1 MTVYIVQQLQAN
13 DYCGI
18 SGGNEII
25 GATRH
30 KETAEEMQRQR
41 EQENGE
47 YSGLYV
53 IITEKDLIQN
63 QYKFPQKVK
72 KQQEISKQITIFT
85 LSK

>member
-1 MTVYIVQQLQAN
+1 MTVYIVQQLQTN

-18 SGGNEII
+18 GNGNEIV

-41 EQENGE
+41 EEENGE

-53 IITEKDLIQN
+53 IITETDLI
-63 QYKFPQKVK
+63 
-72 KQQEISKQITIFT
+72 
-85 LSK
+85 

>member
-1 MTVYIVQQLQAN
+1 MTVYIVQQLQTN

-18 SGGNEII
+18 GNGNEIV

-41 EQENGE
+41 EEENGE

-53 IITEKDLIQN
+53 IITETDLIQSGS
-63 QYKFPQKVK
+63 KFPQKER
-72 KQQEISKQITIFT
+72 KQSET
-85 LSK
+85 LGNI